1 MHNFFFG
8 IYPYIALAVMILGS
22 IARYET
28 RPVHLEKLLFT
39 VT

>member
-22 IARYET
+22 IARYE
-28 RPVHLEKLLFT
+28 RDPFT
-39 VT
+39 WKSSS